1 MENDFDFV
9 KSNALFDKQ
18 KEYDNMG
25 DGIVDNDDEWVLFRF
40 EIEKSQNLS
49 YNNETK
55 FGHRE
60 SVLDAY
66 NKRYGK
72 KNGPWRVKNTKH
84 QLNQCAEHVSIR
96 RDTFERG
103 NGVIDGNM
111 ATVSFATA
119 TTGFLVSYFFEE
131 LQNIDG

>member
-1 MENDFDFV
+1 MSPFSIRIRKN
-9 KSNALFDKQ
+9 
-18 KEYDNMG
+18 
-25 DGIVDNDDEWVLFRF
+25 
-40 EIEKSQNLS
+40 QNLRF
-49 YNNETK
+49 NNETK